1 LSVALELTYLGHS
14 AFRLRGK
21 DVTIVTDPH
30 PPELG
35 APMGKPS
42 AHVVTISHKSPNH
55 SYSQGVAG
63 NPRIV
68 SGPGEYELADTL
80 IAGVAT
86 SMEPRVGPTNTAYV
100 FRVEDMNICHLGDL
114 RDKLT
119 DKQIEEIG
127 SIDVLLVPVGGG
139 SAIGPAKAATVITQ
153 LEPSVVVPMHYRV
166 DGVQADSLEPVD
178 LFCREV
184 GLKDYV
190 PEPKLSVTK
199 GSLTN
204 EVRIVVL
211 ENKRV

>member
-1 LSVALELTYLGHS
+1 MELTYLGHS

-21 DVTIVTDPH
+21 EVTIVTDPH

-35 APMGKPS
+35 ASMGKPS
-42 AHVVTISHKSPNH
+42 ANIVTISHKSANH
-55 SYSQGVAG
+55 SYVEGVSG

-68 SGPGEYELADTL
+68 NGPGEYELADIL
-80 IAGVAT
+80 IAGIAT
-86 SMEPRVGPTNTAYV
+86 SIEPHVGPTNTAYV
-100 FRVEDMNICHLGDL
+100 FRLEDLNICHLGDL
-114 RDKLT
+114 RAKLT
-119 DKQIEEIG
+119 DKQVEEIG

-139 SAIGPAKAATVITQ
+139 SAIGPAQAAAVITQ

-166 DGVQADSLEPVD
+166 DGVQAPGLEPVGP
-178 LFCREV
+178 FCREV

-190 PEPKLSVTK
+190 PEPKLSITR

-211 ENKRV
+211 ENKHV

>member
-1 LSVALELTYLGHS
+1 MELTYLGHS
-14 AFRLRGK
+14 TFRVRGR

-42 AHVVTISHKSPNH
+42 ANIVTISHDSPNH
-55 SYSQGVAG
+55 SYVAGVGG
-63 NPRIV
+63 NPRV
-68 SGPGEYELADTL
+68 VTGPGEYELADIL

-100 FRVEDMNICHLGDL
+100 FRLEDLNVCHLGDI

-127 SIDVLLVPVGGG
+127 SIDVLLIPVGKGG
-139 SAIGPAKAATVITQ
+139 AIGPTQATAVITQ

-166 DGVQADSLEPVD
+166 DGVNVPGLDTVD
-178 LFCREV
+178 PFCKEV

-190 PEPKLSVTK
+190 PESKLSITK
-199 GSLTN
+199 GSLTK

>member
-1 LSVALELTYLGHS
+1 LELTYLGHS

-42 AHVVTISHKSPNH
+42 ANIVTISHKSPNH
-55 SYSQGVAG
+55 SYSEGVSG

-68 SGPGEYELADTL
+68 NGPGEYELADIL

-100 FRVEDMNICHLGDL
+100 FRLEDLNICHLGDL

-119 DKQIEEIG
+119 DKQVEEIG

-139 SAIGPAKAATVITQ
+139 RAIGAAQAAAVITQ

-166 DGVQADSLEPVD
+166 DGVLADGLEPVD
-178 LFCREV
+178 PFCREV

-190 PEPKLSVTK
+190 PEPKLSITK

-204 EVRIVVL
+204 EVRIIVL
-211 ENKRV
+211 ENKHV

>member
-1 LSVALELTYLGHS
+1 MELTYLGHS

-42 AHVVTISHKSPNH
+42 AHIVTISHDSPNH
-55 SYSQGVAG
+55 SYAEGVSG
-63 NPRIV
+63 EPRIV
-68 SGPGEYELADTL
+68 TGPGEYELADIL

-100 FRVEDMNICHLGDL
+100 FRVEDLTICHLGDL
-114 RDKLT
+114 HDKLT

-127 SIDVLLVPVGGG
+127 RIDVLLVPVGGG
-139 SAIGPAKAATVITQ
+139 SAIGSAQAAAVITQ
-153 LEPSVVVPMHYRV
+153 LEPSVVIPMHYRV
-166 DGVQADSLEPVD
+166 DGTESGGLEPVD
-178 LFCREV
+178 SFCKEV
-184 GLKDYV
+184 GLKEYV
-190 PEPKLSVTK
+190 PEPKLSITK
-199 GSLTN
+199 GSLTT
-204 EVRIVVL
+204 EARIVVL